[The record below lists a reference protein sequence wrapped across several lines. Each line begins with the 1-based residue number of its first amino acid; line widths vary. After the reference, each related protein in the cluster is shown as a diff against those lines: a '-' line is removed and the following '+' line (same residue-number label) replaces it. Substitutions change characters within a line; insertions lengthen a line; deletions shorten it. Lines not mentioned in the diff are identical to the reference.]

1 MTPEAAFDQYSRAVY
16 RFAYRVI
23 QREDAAEDIAQEVF
37 LALVRAPERFDAS
50 RGTMKTYLFAMARN
64 LVMKHY
70 RDAHGEEQWG
80 GEDNALSAV
89 DPRASLEIG
98 AAVAS
103 AVASLPPLHR
113 RRSSCS
119 NTKE

>member
-1 MTPEAAFDQYSRAVY
+1 VFDQYSRAVY
-16 RFAYRVI
+16 RFAYRVT

-37 LALVRAPERFDAS
+37 SGPGARAGTVRHLAR
-50 RGTMKTYLFAMARN
+50 TMKTYLFAMARN

-80 GEDNALSAV
+80 GEDDALSAV